1 MTEGCEFGGGKQIGV
16 ISSERPRNTKKTE
29 EEKKKQRA
37 RCSACQVEAGSS
49 DVETF
54 PCCSQTHRESVL

>member
-29 EEKKKQRA
+29 EEKKQRA

-54 PCCSQTHRESVL
+54 PCCSQTHTESVL